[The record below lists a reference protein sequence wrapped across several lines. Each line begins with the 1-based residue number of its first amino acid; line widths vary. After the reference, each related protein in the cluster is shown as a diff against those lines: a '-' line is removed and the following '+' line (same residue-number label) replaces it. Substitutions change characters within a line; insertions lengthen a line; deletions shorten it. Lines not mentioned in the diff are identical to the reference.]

1 MASVLHFIERGSIAL
16 FYILGEVE
24 PRELKVNSM
33 LKRLGQISSV
43 EILVKA
49 KVKLTW
55 AALFLIP
62 FTLAG
67 KFMWLPSASW
77 SIVIY
82 IYLAFFIMN
91 ELFRTV
97 ISYAMPKRIGGIL
110 NFVMTLC

>member
-1 MASVLHFIERGSIAL
+1 
-16 FYILGEVE
+16 
-24 PRELKVNSM
+24 
-33 LKRLGQISSV
+33 
-43 EILVKA
+43 
-49 KVKLTW
+49 
-55 AALFLIP
+55 
-62 FTLAG
+62 
-67 KFMWLPSASW
+67 MWLPSASW